1 MPTIHAPKYS
11 KLLNSK
17 TGTMDPCYVFMAE
30 HSDSEK
36 KMSIVVEDS
45 SLLSITGLEQA
56 LREHTEWWNG
66 WIGTFLEATAKH
78 FSKPYTVQ
86 HIHKITKHHIT
97 TTEYSLFPATVVF
110 YPKIIQIHGGV
121 VGVEWAYEITPV
133 TIEIPDWEEEP
144 LPVSVEVVQE
154 MNIEEVPVDPN
165 ATEDALS
172 LETPTKFYEKNKVK
186 EARLRAKIALY
197 RAQHQ
202 MNKYYE
208 KYGTE
213 VTDSDTEEEEEE
225 IQL

>member
-11 KLLNSK
+11 KVLHPK
-17 TGTMDPCYVFMAE
+17 TGTADPCYLFTVD
-30 HSDSEK
+30 HSESEK
-36 KMSIVVEDS
+36 KMSMVAEDS
-45 SLLSITGLEQA
+45 ISLTSLEQA
-56 LREHTEWWNG
+56 LRENTEWWNG
-66 WIGTFLEATAKH
+66 WIGAFLEATAKH

-97 TTEYSLFPATVVF
+97 TTEHSLFPATVVF
-110 YPKIIQIHGGV
+110 YPKSIQIHGGAF
-121 VGVEWAYEITPV
+121 GVDWGYEITPV
-133 TIEIPDWEEEP
+133 TIDIPDLEEEP
-144 LPVSVEVVQE
+144 LPVSTEIQE
-154 MNIEEVPVDPN
+154 MNVEEVPVDPN
-165 ATEDALS
+165 ATEEALS
-172 LETPTKFYEKNKVK
+172 LETPAKFYEKNKVK

-213 VTDSDTEEEEEE
+213 VTDSDTEEEEEDEE